1 MNSLFCLLSQELL
14 FSWHSFERRLN
25 EINIPAKV
33 KISIV
38 VIGFM
43 LVSACSTVPTQPV
56 ESLNNVQHQQWLKD
70 ITRWQF
76 QGRIAIKTPD
86 EKLSAYI
93 NWAQNADSS
102 HIVLTNL
109 IGSTLLEMT
118 SDNGFTKL
126 EFDGKSYMDT
136 DPERLLRRIT
146 GWEIPVKMLPQL
158 VKGYIPDNEFSYQ
171 LSAQGL
177 PSVVKQKREN
187 GWQIHYD
194 SFQQVDKVWLPDN
207 LKLSHNPNNIKIRIS
222 KWILS

>member
-1 MNSLFCLLSQELL
+1 MNRFLCQLLQGLILNNLGIS
-14 FSWHSFERRLN
+14 RRLN
-25 EINIPAKV
+25 ESLLSAKV

-38 VIGFM
+38 VIGLI

-56 ESLNNVQHQQWLKD
+56 ESLNNTQHQQWLNS
-70 ITRWQF
+70 ITHWQF

-93 NWAQNADSS
+93 NWSQKADSS

-118 SDNGFTKL
+118 SDNGFTTL

-146 GWEIPVKMLPQL
+146 GWDIPVKMLPQL

-177 PSVVKQKREN
+177 PSLVKQKREN